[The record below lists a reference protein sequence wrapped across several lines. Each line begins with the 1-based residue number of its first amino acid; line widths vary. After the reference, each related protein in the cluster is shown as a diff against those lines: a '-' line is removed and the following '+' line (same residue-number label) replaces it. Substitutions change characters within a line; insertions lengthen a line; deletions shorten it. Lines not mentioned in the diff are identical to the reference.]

1 MKDYFRSSQSRF
13 ILLFSAIFVALLV
26 ITVAAIA
33 LFITPELKRAE
44 GELIGN
50 DVNNIAVKITQ
61 QLKQVEAQQRAIT
74 QTVAMMDSAAIDS
87 LLPGL
92 VDQYGDA
99 NVFGGGIW
107 PLPKKR
113 DPEKEKFSTFY
124 ARDAAGKLQVNT
136 HWNSPESLK
145 YFEQPWWQGG
155 AKAPKGHC
163 AWAKAYKDDASP
175 QPRTN
180 CAMAIYKDQELFGVS
195 TIDVTLGFFNRL
207 VADMEATVHGQILIL
222 EHDGKIVSN
231 SSYIKSEIV
240 LKNIGDLASSSPLAA
255 QLAKVLPELGE
266 KAALESAYRSDGVR
280 HTLFITTIPGS
291 PWLLATGVPSSL
303 LSQQSDRIL
312 HTLGMV
318 QIPIAIAMLVLII
331 LGIRMVMHRLDV
343 LKGNIDALSAG
354 EADLTRRLPAGG
366 GMEFDAVSS
375 SFNAFIER
383 LQIMLQQI
391 GMSTQSIALGS
402 REIAAGNQDLSSR
415 TEAQASSLEE
425 TAASMEEL
433 TSTVKNNEDN
443 ANQANR
449 LALEASTVAAQGGNI
464 VSSVVATMGSI
475 EQSSRKIVDIISVID
490 GIAFQT
496 NILALNAAVE
506 AARAGEQGRGFAVVA
521 SEVRNLAQRSAAAAK
536 EINALIGES
545 VASVD
550 KGAALVA
557 EAGTTMQQ
565 IVASTNK
572 VASIIGAIMG
582 ASVEQN
588 QGIGQVNQ
596 AIAELDHAPASIQ
609 GAALDESRAFL
620 NWLAS
625 DHMTLQVEVAS
636 MPAGLDQKI
645 GDAIRDVTKLRGTV
659 ELMAPNRLPN
669 DGKVIEDARSY
680 K

>member
-13 ILLFSAIFVALLV
+13 IALFSAIFVGLLV

-44 GELIGN
+44 GQLIGH
-50 DVNNIAVKITQ
+50 DVNNIAIKITQ

-74 QTVAMMDSAAIDS
+74 QTVALMDSAAIDT

-107 PLPKKR
+107 PVPKKR

-136 HWNSPESLK
+136 HWNTPESLK
-145 YFEQPWWQGG
+145 YFEQAWWQGG
-155 AKAPKGHC
+155 AKAPKGQC
-163 AWAKAYKDDASP
+163 AWAKAYKDDASA

-180 CAMAIYKDQELFGVS
+180 CAMAIYKDNELFGVS
-195 TIDVTLGFFNRL
+195 TVDVTLGFFNRL
-207 VADMEATVHGQILIL
+207 VADMEAAVHGQILIL

-240 LKNIGDLASSSPLAA
+240 LKNISDLAPSSPLAA
-255 QLAKVLPELGE
+255 QLVKVLPQLGD
-266 KAALESAYRSDGVR
+266 KAALESAYRSDGTD
-280 HTLFITTIPGS
+280 HTLFIATIAGS
-291 PWLLATGVPSSL
+291 PWVLATSLPNHL

-318 QIPIAIAMLVLII
+318 QIPVAIAMLILIV

-343 LKGNIDALSAG
+343 LKGNIDDLSAG
-354 EADLTRRLPAGG
+354 DADLTRRLPPGG

-383 LQIMLQQI
+383 LQSMLQQI
-391 GMSTQSIALGS
+391 GMSTQSIALAS

-443 ANQANR
+443 ASQANR

-464 VSSVVATMGSI
+464 VSSVVTTMGSI

-545 VASVD
+545 VAGVD

-557 EAGTTMQQ
+557 EAGTTMQR
-565 IVASTNK
+565 IVASTDK
-572 VASIIGAIMG
+572 VAGIIGAIMG
-582 ASVEQN
+582 ASAEQN
-588 QGIGQVNQ
+588 LGIGQVNR
-596 AIAELDHAPASIQ
+596 AITELDDTTQQNAALVEQAAAAAQSLQQQAANLEQIVGGFKLYEGGKMAALPPSPPARRLTRAPAKQ
-609 GAALDESRAFL
+609 
-620 NWLAS
+620 
-625 DHMTLQVEVAS
+625 
-636 MPAGLDQKI
+636 P
-645 GDAIRDVTKLRGTV
+645 
-659 ELMAPNRLPN
+659 
-669 DGKVIEDARSY
+669 
-680 K
+680 

>member
-1 MKDYFRSSQSRF
+1 MAHKDDVRLTRALASRQHPQSNHPEAPLTDYFRSSQSRF
-13 ILLFSAIFVALLV
+13 ILLFSAIFFALLV
-26 ITVAAIA
+26 ITVGAIS

-44 GELIGN
+44 GKLIGN
-50 DVNNIAVKITQ
+50 DVNNIAVKITE

-74 QTVAMMDSAAIDS
+74 QTVALMDSASIDT

-92 VDQYGDA
+92 VDQYGDL

-107 PLPKKR
+107 PMPKKR
-113 DPEKEKFSTFY
+113 DPEREKFSTFY

-136 HWNSPESLK
+136 HWNTPESLK

-180 CAMAIYKDQELFGVS
+180 CAMAVYKGDELFAVS
-195 TIDVTLGFFNRL
+195 TVDVTLGFFNRL
-207 VADMEATVHGQILIL
+207 VADMEAAVHGQILIL
-222 EHDGKIVSN
+222 EHDGKVVSN

-240 LKNIGDLASSSPLAA
+240 LKNISDLAPTSPLAA
-255 QLAKVLPELGE
+255 QLVKVLPELGD
-266 KAALESAYRSDGVR
+266 KPKLESAYRSDGTD
-280 HTLFITTIPGS
+280 HTLFIATIPGS
-291 PWLLATGVPSSL
+291 PWLLATGLPNHL

-312 HTLGMV
+312 HTLGVV

-331 LGIRMVMHRLDV
+331 LGVRMIMRRLNV
-343 LKGNIDALSAG
+343 LKGNIDELSSG
-354 EADLTRRLPAGG
+354 DADLTRRLPPGG
-366 GMEFDAVSS
+366 GMEFDAVSG

-391 GMSTQSIALGS
+391 GTSTQSIALAS

-443 ANQANR
+443 ASQANR
-449 LALEASTVAAQGGNI
+449 LAREASTVAAQGGSI
-464 VSSVVATMGSI
+464 VSSVVTTMGAI

-536 EINALIGES
+536 EINALINES
-545 VASVD
+545 VAGVD
-550 KGAALVA
+550 KGAVLVA

-565 IVASTNK
+565 IVASTDK

-582 ASVEQN
+582 ASAEQN
-588 QGIGQVNQ
+588 LGIGQVNQ
-596 AIAELDHAPASIQ
+596 AIAELDDTTQ
-609 GAALDESRAFL
+609 QNAALVEQAAAAALS
-620 NWLAS
+620 
-625 DHMTLQVEVAS
+625 LQQQAANLEQIVGGFRV
-636 MPAGLDQKI
+636 
-645 GDAIRDVTKLRGTV
+645 
-659 ELMAPNRLPN
+659 
-669 DGKVIEDARSY
+669 
-680 K
+680 

>member
-596 AIAELDHAPASIQ
+596 AIAELDDTTQQNAALVEQAAAAAQSLQQQAANLEQIVGGFKLYEGGHSGAVAAPAAR
-609 GAALDESRAFL
+609 GAKARPALGVR
-620 NWLAS
+620 
-625 DHMTLQVEVAS
+625 
-636 MPAGLDQKI
+636 
-645 GDAIRDVTKLRGTV
+645 RG
-659 ELMAPNRLPN
+659 
-669 DGKVIEDARSY
+669 
-680 K
+680 

>member
-13 ILLFSAIFVALLV
+13 ILLFSAIFLALLV
-26 ITVAAIA
+26 ITLVAIA
-33 LFITPELKRAE
+33 LFVTPELKRAE

-74 QTVAMMDSAAIDS
+74 QTVAMMDSASIDS

-92 VDQYGDA
+92 VDQYGDP

-155 AKAPKGHC
+155 AKAPKGQC

-180 CAMAIYKDQELFGVS
+180 CAMAIYKDNELFGVS

-207 VADMEATVHGQILIL
+207 VADMEASVHGQILIL

-231 SSYIKSEIV
+231 SSHIKSEIV
-240 LKNIGDLASSSPLAA
+240 LKNIGDLAASSPLAA
-255 QLAKVLPELGE
+255 QLVKVLPELGE
-266 KAALESAYRSDGVR
+266 KAALESTYRSDGTH
-280 HTLFITTIPGS
+280 HTLFIATIPGS
-291 PWLLATGVPSSL
+291 PWLLATGLPTNL

-312 HTLGMV
+312 HTLGLV
-318 QIPIAIAMLVLII
+318 QIPIAIAMLALII
-331 LGIRMVMHRLDV
+331 LGIRMVMRRLDV

-354 EADLTRRLPAGG
+354 DADLTRRLPPGG

-383 LQIMLQQI
+383 LQQMLQQI
-391 GMSTQSIALGS
+391 GNSTQSIALAS

-443 ANQANR
+443 AKQANQ

-545 VASVD
+545 VVSVD

-582 ASVEQN
+582 ASAEQN
-588 QGIGQVNQ
+588 LGIGQVNQ
-596 AIAELDHAPASIQ
+596 AITELDDTTQQNAALVEQAAAAAQSLQQQAATLEQIVGGFTLYEEGHTGGAPAAQ
-609 GAALDESRAFL
+609 ATVAARAAKQRLALGAR
-620 NWLAS
+620 
-625 DHMTLQVEVAS
+625 
-636 MPAGLDQKI
+636 
-645 GDAIRDVTKLRGTV
+645 RG
-659 ELMAPNRLPN
+659 
-669 DGKVIEDARSY
+669 
-680 K
+680 